1 MDLARSLAWIHP
13 DQAKGRRAIA
23 VPLNKDAVE
32 VLKRQQGIHPTRVFT
47 YKGNPVFQLVTRGW
61 QKVLKRAGIEDFRF
75 HDLRHT

>member
-32 VLKRQQGIHPTRVFT
+32 VIKRQQGIHPTRVFT
-47 YKGNPVFQLVTRGW
+47 YQGNPVFQLVTRGW